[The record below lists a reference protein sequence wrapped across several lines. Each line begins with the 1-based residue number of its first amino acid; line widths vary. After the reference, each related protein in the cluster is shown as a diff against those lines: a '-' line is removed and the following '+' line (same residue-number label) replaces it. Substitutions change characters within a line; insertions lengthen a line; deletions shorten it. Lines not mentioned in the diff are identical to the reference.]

1 MKSLI
6 VLFALFSGTVA
17 LAQDFQ
23 TRFADLF
30 YKNDTTAQ
38 IQLLREWTTA
48 SPNDPELAV
57 AYYNYFVDRSRR
69 EVVSITDEPMSQ
81 ESLEM
86 TDSTGRTFYMG
97 SVIHYDADTLQKAF
111 TYIDKG
117 LAANPDRLDMWLG
130 KIYMLG
136 KSEKFETF
144 VKEILRMVEHSATN
158 KHAWRWTN
166 GEPKEDAERS
176 FFEAVQGYIGTLY
189 ERDDQIPN
197 MRRVAEGVLA
207 FYPNNIPN
215 LSNAAISY
223 IMTEDYDRALGYLQK
238 AETLDPK
245 DCIVLN
251 NIAETYS
258 KKNDIAK
265 SIEYFNKMI
274 TWGGEED
281 RLYAQ
286 QKIEEL
292 SKK

>member
-1 MKSLI
+1 MKLLI
-6 VLFALFSGTVA
+6 VFLTLSSGTVA

-23 TRFADLF
+23 SRFADLF
-30 YKNDTTAQ
+30 YKEDTTAQ
-38 IQLLREWTTA
+38 VELLQQWTNA

-57 AYYNYFVDRSRR
+57 AYYNVYRSRK
-69 EVVSITDEPMSQ
+69 EVVSITDEPLSE

-86 TDSTGRTFYMG
+86 KDSSGHTYYMG

-117 LAANPDRLDMWLG
+117 LAGNPDRLDMWLG

-136 KSEKFETF
+136 KSESFEAF
-144 VKEILRMVEHSATN
+144 VKEILRMVEHSTKN

-166 GEPKEDAERS
+166 GEPKEDAERA

-223 IMTEDYDRALGYLQK
+223 IMTEDYDSALGYLQK
-238 AETLDPK
+238 AEALDPK